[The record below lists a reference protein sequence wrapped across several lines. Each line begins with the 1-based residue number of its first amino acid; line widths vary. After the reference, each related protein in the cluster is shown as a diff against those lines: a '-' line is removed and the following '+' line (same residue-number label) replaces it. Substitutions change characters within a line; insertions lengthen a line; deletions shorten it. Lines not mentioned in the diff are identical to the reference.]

1 MCIPST
7 MPTGPFTKE
16 DMFGS
21 DDIGKL
27 CAKYDKDGNGQ
38 FDIDECAAQLLLAC
52 HNPEIPHEVLLLP
65 LPVPTA

>member
-1 MCIPST
+1 
-7 MPTGPFTKE
+7 MPTGSVSKE